1 MNAYLSEP
9 ISLIIFIAA
18 VALMSLWA
26 VPRQVTVDG
35 FFQGASLSGQ
45 APSLWVLVLS
55 QVTTW
60 IFARSLMNAAI
71 LGYFYGFAGTLAYTL
86 YYLSF
91 LTGLYIIDQLRNDQ
105 AHSVQDWL
113 AKHFGRVG
121 SHVYNFVISLRL
133 LSELFANLIVVG
145 LIFSAAFPEQSTQAN
160 VIAILSFA
168 AVACFYSA
176 LGGLRASLRTD
187 VMQMLIFLLVITIAF
202 IVMIRAEDFHW
213 AAVIT
218 ATGASDQGSYPGW
231 ILCVVA
237 LLQVLS
243 YPAHDP
249 VMMDRGF
256 IADRQTTRRSFFHAF
271 WLSAICIFGFGMFG
285 IQASIIGVEY
295 DNQLL
300 GTWQIM
306 FGPGVYF
313 LIVISLLV
321 SALSTLDSA
330 LASSSRLVIDELKL
344 VGRTVMNGRIVMII
358 FMTSGVLLTFWDNK
372 TLFDAVAVSGTASM
386 FLAPVLIYALIFKRI
401 VPLWSYLFSG
411 VAAFAGAA
419 AYLYRD
425 AHWVQMLF
433 GQGHKYEQL
442 FFICLCVLMLGLLSG
457 LIGIILQSRQA

>member
-1 MNAYLSEP
+1 MNVYLSEP
-9 ISLIIFIAA
+9 MSLIIFIA
-18 VALMSLWA
+18 VVVLMSLWV
-26 VPRQVTVDG
+26 VPRQVSVGG
-35 FFQGASLSGQ
+35 FYHGASLSGQ

-91 LTGLYIIDQLRNDQ
+91 LTGLFIIDQLRHDQ
-105 AHSVQDWL
+105 ANSVQDWL
-113 AKHFGRVG
+113 AKHFGRSG
-121 SHVYNFVISLRL
+121 RHVYNFVISLRL

-160 VIAILSFA
+160 MIAILGFA
-168 AVACFYSA
+168 LVACFYSA
-176 LGGLRASLRTD
+176 LGGLSASLRTD

-202 IVMIRAEDFHW
+202 IVMVGAEDFHW
-213 AAVIT
+213 MTIIT
-218 ATGASDQGSYPGW
+218 ATGISEQGSAPGW
-231 ILCVVA
+231 ILCIVA

-285 IQASIIGVEY
+285 IQASIISAEY

-300 GTWQIM
+300 GTWQVM

-313 LIVISLLV
+313 LIVASLLV

-330 LASSSRLVIDELKL
+330 LASSARLVIDEFKL
-344 VGRTVMNGRIVMII
+344 ASRTVINGRIVMIM
-358 FMTSGVLLTFWDNK
+358 FMSCGVLLTFWDNK

-401 VPLWSYLFSG
+401 VPLWSYLFSS
-411 VAAFAGAA
+411 VIAFIGAA
-419 AYLYRD
+419 AYLYRE
-425 AHWVQMLF
+425 AQWVQILF

-442 FFICLCVLMLGLLSG
+442 LFICISVLILGLLSG
-457 LIGIILQSRQA
+457 LIGIILQSRKL